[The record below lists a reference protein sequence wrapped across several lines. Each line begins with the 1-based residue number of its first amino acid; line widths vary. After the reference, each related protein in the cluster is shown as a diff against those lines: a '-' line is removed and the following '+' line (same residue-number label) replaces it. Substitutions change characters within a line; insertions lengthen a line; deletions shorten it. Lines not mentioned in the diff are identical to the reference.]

1 MTDTDA
7 DKFRKKAEERRKL
20 ADRSVSQL
28 DKDYWLRLAADWIK
42 LAENAEER
50 RSKFR
55 PLKRSPATDFLERL
69 SAARIRSAHS
79 GEATTLSGAWRPR
92 DPVDDD
98 QGGARA

>member
-1 MTDTDA
+1 LPAEPNSLLGIIPVAMTDTDA

-55 PLKRSPATDFLERL
+55 PLKRSPATDFFGTTFRG
-69 SAARIRSAHS
+69 AH
-79 GEATTLSGAWRPR
+79 
-92 DPVDDD
+92 
-98 QGGARA
+98 

>member
-7 DKFRKKAEERRKL
+7 DKFRKKAEERL

-28 DKDYWLRLAADWIK
+28 DKDYWLRLAADLIK

-55 PLKRSPATDFLERL
+55 PLKRSPATDFFGTTFRG
-69 SAARIRSAHS
+69 AH
-79 GEATTLSGAWRPR
+79 
-92 DPVDDD
+92 
-98 QGGARA
+98 